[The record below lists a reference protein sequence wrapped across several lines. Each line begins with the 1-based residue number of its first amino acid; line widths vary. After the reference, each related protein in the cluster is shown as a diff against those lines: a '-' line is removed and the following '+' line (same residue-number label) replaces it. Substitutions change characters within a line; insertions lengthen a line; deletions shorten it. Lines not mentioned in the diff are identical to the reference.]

1 MKEIINRINKVFE
14 NKARLGIMSALMVNQ
29 SLDFSSLKDLL
40 DLTDGNLS
48 SNLSVLEGLNHVM
61 ITKEFVGKKTRTS
74 VTATSEGKAAFEMH
88 LKALEELI
96 SQNRIHNQ

>member
-1 MKEIINRINKVFE
+1 MKEIISRISKIFE

-29 SLDFSSLKDLL
+29 CLDFSSLKDLL
-40 DLTDGNLS
+40 ELTDGNLS
-48 SNLSVLEGLNHVM
+48 SNLSVLEELKYVK

-74 VTATSEGKAAFEMH
+74 VTATIEGRAAFERH

-96 SQNRIHNQ
+96 LESKMHK